1 MVNFTD
7 QPIQTLLELVQQ
19 HKLDP
24 WDIDIEKLTYLY
36 IQRVREIVE
45 VDLRASGRVLL
56 TSSVLLRIKSD
67 HALNGHARKND
78 GEEIEELLDLD
89 LPDLGQ
95 INIVQST
102 PRKITLVDL
111 LGALKEALSEV
122 PEKKSVVSKKIE
134 KITHTVD
141 EYEIN
146 ILKHMAILHK
156 RILELVESGKSLTFS
171 ALLEEKT
178 RIAIARMLLLL
189 LYLCADGKITLE
201 QPEMFGE
208 IYISVPKKRCQ
219 GWELNRTER

>member
-1 MVNFTD
+1 MTIFTD

-45 VDLRASGRVLL
+45 IDLRASGRVLL
-56 TSSVLLRIKSD
+56 ASSVLLRIKSD
-67 HALNGHARKND
+67 HVLNGHAKKTD
-78 GEEIEELLDLD
+78 GEEIEEMLDLD

-95 INIVQST
+95 INIIQST
-102 PRKITLVDL
+102 PRKITLEDL

-122 PEKKSVVSKKIE
+122 PEKKPVISKKIE
-134 KITHTVD
+134 KLTHTVD

-156 RILELVESGKSLTFS
+156 RILELMESGKSLTFS
-171 ALLEEKT
+171 ELIEEKT

-189 LYLCADGKITLE
+189 LYLCAEGKITLE

-208 IYISVPKKRCQ
+208 IYISIPKQ
-219 GWELNRTER
+219 GAKNGN

>member
-1 MVNFTD
+1 MTIFTD

-45 VDLRASGRVLL
+45 IDLRASGRVLL

-67 HALNGHARKND
+67 HVLNGHAKKTN
-78 GEEIEELLDLD
+78 GEEIEEMLDLD

-95 INIVQST
+95 INIIQST
-102 PRKITLVDL
+102 PRKITLEDL

-122 PEKKSVVSKKIE
+122 PEKKPTISKKIE
-134 KITHTVD
+134 TIKHTVD

-156 RILELVESGKSLTFS
+156 RILEMMESGKNLAFS
-171 ALLEEKT
+171 ELIEEKT
-178 RIAIARMLLLL
+178 RIVIARVLLLL
-189 LYLCADGKITLE
+189 LYLCAEGKITLE

-208 IYISVPKKRCQ
+208 IYISIPKQ
-219 GWELNRTER
+219 GAKNGN

>member
-1 MVNFTD
+1 MTNFTD

-24 WDIDIEKLTYLY
+24 WDIDIEKLTWLY

-45 VDLRASGRVLL
+45 IDLRASGRVLL

-67 HALNGHARKND
+67 HVLNGHAKKTD
-78 GEEIEELLDLD
+78 GEELEEMLDLD

-95 INIVQST
+95 IHIIQST
-102 PRKITLVDL
+102 PRKITLEDL

-122 PEKKSVVSKKIE
+122 PERKPVVKNKIE
-134 KITHTVD
+134 KVVHTVD

-146 ILKHMAILHK
+146 ILKHMAILHR
-156 RILELVESGKSLTFS
+156 RILELMESGKSLTFS
-171 ALLEEKT
+171 ALIGEKT
-178 RIAIARMLLLL
+178 RVAIARILLLL
-189 LYLCADGKITLE
+189 LYLCAEGKISLE

-208 IYISVPKKRCQ
+208 IYISVPKQ
-219 GWELNRTER
+219 GAKDGN